1 MVPLFKWIRQVV
13 DHAELM
19 DEVIPGQP
27 VVELLGEGRVLIE
40 GHKGVVAYSDCEIS
54 VNTRIGV
61 VAIAGCNLKLTNMSA
76 SKLIISGNV
85 FCVQLAGR
93 KNK

>member
-1 MVPLFKWIRQVV
+1 MPKFHWMRQMA

-40 GHKGVVAYSDCEIS
+40 GHRGVSSYSDQQIEVKTRTGVVRIS
-54 VNTRIGV
+54 GS
-61 VAIAGCNLKLTNMSA
+61 NLQLTNMSA
-76 SKLIISGNV
+76 YRLVISGKIV
-85 FCVQLAGR
+85 CVHLSGR
-93 KNK
+93 KGK